1 MAPEQARGHTVDH
14 RADIYAFGLML
25 SDMLIGRRQTG
36 HGGESSLAALMNRMT
51 TVPPPLRSVDPNIP
65 QAVSDVVSR
74 CIALDPEQR
83 YAKTKELLRDL
94 ESLDSHGH
102 PTDGT
107 TAAATHAWTQ
117 PLPTHTFP
125 GQAFPGQTMPGQ
137 TMPGQTM
144 PGTAIPAPAAQKS
157 KRLWFLIAAGVFGLA
172 LGTGAFLFR
181 DRLFSGGG
189 RAATTRSVAIAILP
203 FRNGSGDPS
212 LDNLGPT
219 IAAQLRTEFGQAE
232 AIRAVD
238 SGQIAQLLSD
248 LRISPDANLD
258 PNTTKRIASYTSAT
272 VVVLGSFQTFGDQIQ
287 ITANLQDLSSNQS
300 IPVTVQAANRSQLLA
315 TIGQLAAG
323 LREKLT
329 LAPDVVK
336 ALEAS
341 SYRPSTKSVEAL
353 QHYNEGLVLLRDG
366 KLLEAR
372 KAFEAS
378 AQQDSDFALA
388 YARLAQ
394 TYAAL
399 GLAPEAEKQARK
411 AESLSAG
418 LQNAEKF
425 LIQATTA
432 RILKNRAEAVSFYEK
447 LLAILPGDDVLADLA
462 SAYEE
467 NWDFEKAHAS
477 YTKLISRDK
486 KNLDALIGLGRIE
499 NRRGQSKA
507 ALEPLSQALIIA
519 TDRNNDEAKATAKE
533 WIGVTY
539 RLMNRPDEALS
550 NFRDALDLAKRLGRK
565 RMEAEIIHE
574 TGKVQQ
580 TLGRL
585 DDAFKSYEESR
596 KLREAINDR
605 QGVGDTLIDF
615 GNLYSD
621 RGQVDKALAAYRESL
636 TIQREQKNDNYIGLV
651 ESNIGA
657 MQFLKGENQ
666 DALTW
671 YQQALAI
678 REKYKNPVDIADTV
692 YNLGDTYVRLG
703 QYSDAETQ
711 YIRALKLRRDAN
723 DQRGEAQVAAS
734 LGIMFGYK
742 GRLDAAVSST
752 KQAYDAM
759 VASKERN
766 GWTVFVFAA
775 YGNALISVGREDQG
789 RKVLDDAAKLAK
801 ELKIAPLEAMVLNYQ
816 GDQLAY
822 RGDFQGARP
831 VYEQAVQLG
840 TQANDPY
847 FTAWSKA
854 NRAIASAKTVAASAA
869 GDLKNAVPDADKF
882 GLKYQAIQCS
892 IALGE
897 SFAASKQY
905 AQAKQELENALAAS
919 DKYEMLVLRA
929 QSRYALSQ
937 VLAATGDGAGA
948 RQQLQEAKSL
958 LEKIKTEAKGD
969 AILKRADLAPIA
981 AAK

>member
-1 MAPEQARGHTVDH
+1 
-14 RADIYAFGLML
+14 ML
-25 SDMLIGRRQTG
+25 SDMLIGKRQTG

-51 TVPPPLRSVDPNIP
+51 TVPPPIRSVDPNIP

-107 TAAATHAWTQ
+107 TPTTTHAWTQ
-117 PLPTHTFP
+117 PLPTHTYP
-125 GQAFPGQTMPGQ
+125 GQIPGQPYPGQTMPGQ

-144 PGTAIPAPAAQKS
+144 PGAAIPAPAAQKS

-212 LDNLGPT
+212 LDPLGPT
-219 IAAQLRTEFGQAE
+219 IAAQLRTEFGQSE
-232 AIRAVD
+232 SIRAVD
-238 SGQIAQLLSD
+238 SGTIAQILSD

-258 PNTTKRIASYTSAT
+258 PNTTKNIASHTTAS
-272 VVVLGSFQTFGDQIQ
+272 VVVSGVFQTFGDKIQ

-300 IPVTVQAANRSQLLA
+300 TPVSVQADNRSQLLA
-315 TIGQLAAG
+315 TIGQLAAS
-323 LREKLT
+323 LREKLS

-341 SYRPSTKSVEAL
+341 SYRLTTKSVGAL
-353 QHYNEGLVLLRDG
+353 QRYNEGLVLLRDG
-366 KLLEAR
+366 KLLEAQ
-372 KAFEAS
+372 KAFQDS
-378 AQQDSDFALA
+378 AQQDSEFALA

-399 GLAPEAEKQARK
+399 GLAPDAEKQARK
-411 AESLSAG
+411 AESLSSG
-418 LQNAEKF
+418 LQDHEKF

-432 RILKNRAEAVSFYEK
+432 RILKNRAEAVGFYEK
-447 LLAILPGDDVLADLA
+447 LAAILPGSDEVLADLA
-462 SAYEE
+462 SAYED
-467 NWDFEKAHAS
+467 NWDYEKAHAS

-519 TDRNNDEAKATAKE
+519 TERNNDEAKATVKE

-539 RLMNRPDEALS
+539 RLMNRPDDALS

-580 TLGRL
+580 TLGQL
-585 DDAFKSYEESR
+585 DDAFKSYTEAK

-621 RGQVDKALAAYRESL
+621 RGQPDKALAAYRESL

-651 ESNIGA
+651 SSNIGA

-692 YNLGDTYVRLG
+692 YNLGDAYVRLG

-711 YIRALKLRRDAN
+711 YMRALRLRRDGN
-723 DQRGEAQVAAS
+723 DQRGEAQVASS

-742 GRLDAAVSST
+742 GRLDAAVAST

-766 GWTVFVFAA
+766 GWTIFVFAS
-775 YGNALISVGREDQG
+775 YGNALISLGREDQG
-789 RKVLDDAAKLAK
+789 RKILDEAAKLAR
-801 ELKIAPLEAMVLNYQ
+801 ELKIDPLEAMVLNYQ
-816 GDQLAY
+816 GDHLAY

-840 TQANDPY
+840 TRSNDAY

-854 NRAIASAKTVAASAA
+854 NRAIASAKLGTASAA
-869 GDLKNAVPDADKF
+869 AELPNVAQEADKF
-882 GLKYQAIQCS
+882 GLKYQAIQCL

-897 SFAASKQY
+897 SYAASKQY
-905 AQAKQELENALAAS
+905 APAKQQLENALAAS

-929 QSRYALSQ
+929 QSRYWLSQ
-937 VLAATGDGAGA
+937 VLAATGDAGGA